1 MDRNAIAKELA
12 DLGRR
17 EGKHLA
23 AQLRIHNKRCE
34 LLRKAACDHGDDIG
48 LESDVVASV
57 ILPKEEEP
65 TP

>member
-12 DLGRR
+12 ELGRR
-17 EGKHLA
+17 ERKHLDV
-23 AQLRIHNKRCE
+23 LDRIARKRCE
-34 LLRKAACDHGDDIG
+34 LLRDIACDQGGDIG
-48 LESDVVASV
+48 LAPDVVASV